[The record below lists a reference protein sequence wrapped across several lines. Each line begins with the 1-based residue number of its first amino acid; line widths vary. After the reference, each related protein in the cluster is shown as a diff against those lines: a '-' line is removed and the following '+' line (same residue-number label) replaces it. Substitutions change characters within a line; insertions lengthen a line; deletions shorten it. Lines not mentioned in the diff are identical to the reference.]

1 MIDSSFLDQLKKFS
15 LVINKRVTSSFKGQ
29 RKSIA
34 LGKGMTFKDHR
45 IYARGDD
52 FRSIDWKVFA
62 RTDDLYIKNFEEER
76 SLNVHILMDASNS
89 MKFGKPISKF
99 DYASMIGVG
108 MAYLAMRGNEK
119 FQFSTFSD
127 NLEVFQP
134 KRGMSQ
140 LASMIDYLNNLK
152 TKGSSNLLE
161 AVVHYKRLIGSK
173 SMIVL
178 TSDFLFDTDEIK
190 EAIIRLGK
198 HQIKVIQV
206 LDPVEKDLSLNG
218 DFNLRDSETDAVMR
232 TFIGQNLKSR
242 YQKLLN
248 DHSAKIQ
255 EACDSLGVEF
265 IQVTTD
271 VPVFENFYKI
281 LG

>member
-1 MIDSSFLDQLKKFS
+1 
-15 LVINKRVTSSFKGQ
+15 
-29 RKSIA
+29 
-34 LGKGMTFKDHR
+34 
-45 IYARGDD
+45 
-52 FRSIDWKVFA
+52 
-62 RTDDLYIKNFEEER
+62 
-76 SLNVHILMDASNS
+76 
-89 MKFGKPISKF
+89 
-99 DYASMIGVG
+99 
-108 MAYLAMRGNEK
+108 
-119 FQFSTFSD
+119 
-127 NLEVFQP
+127 
-134 KRGMSQ
+134 MSQ

>member
-1 MIDSSFLDQLKKFS
+1 
-15 LVINKRVTSSFKGQ
+15 
-29 RKSIA
+29 
-34 LGKGMTFKDHR
+34 
-45 IYARGDD
+45 
-52 FRSIDWKVFA
+52 
-62 RTDDLYIKNFEEER
+62 
-76 SLNVHILMDASNS
+76 MDASNS

>member
-1 MIDSSFLDQLKKFS
+1 MIDSSFLDQLNKFS
-15 LVINKRVTSSFKGQ
+15 LVINKRVTSSFTGQ

-52 FRSIDWKVFA
+52 FRSIDWKVYA
-62 RTDDLYIKNFEEER
+62 RTDDLYIKTFEEER
-76 SLNVHILMDASNS
+76 SLNVHIVMDASNS

-108 MAYLAMRGNEK
+108 MAYLAMKGNEK

-152 TKGSSNLLE
+152 TKGSSKLLD
-161 AVVHYKRLIGSK
+161 AVIHYKKLIGSK
-173 SMIVL
+173 SLLVL
-178 TSDFLFDTDEIK
+178 TSDFMFDVDEIK
-190 EAIIRLGK
+190 ESLIRLGK
-198 HQIKVIQV
+198 HRIKVIQV
-206 LDPVEKDLSLNG
+206 LDPIEKDLNING
-218 DFNLRDSETDAVMR
+218 DFNFKDSETNDLLR
-232 TFIGQNLKSR
+232 TFVGQNLRSK
-242 YQKLLN
+242 YQNLLN

-255 EACDSLGVEF
+255 ETCDTLGVDF
-265 IQVTTD
+265 FQVTTD
-271 VPVFENFYKI
+271 VPVFVSFYKI
-281 LG
+281 LE